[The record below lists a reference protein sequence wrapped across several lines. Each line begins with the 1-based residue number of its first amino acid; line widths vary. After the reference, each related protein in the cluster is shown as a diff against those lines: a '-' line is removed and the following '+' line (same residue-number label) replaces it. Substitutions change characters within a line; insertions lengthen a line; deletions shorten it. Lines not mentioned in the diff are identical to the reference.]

1 MDPTLSTYE
10 GQLLAGWEEIYKRG
24 QLTLWILL
32 ALYDGPKHMSLIK
45 DYIQSHTGGMLTADD
60 QSMYRALRRYDETEL
75 VTFKSEQAAGGP
87 DRKMYKLTKTGE
99 NVLAQ
104 FVKRDIAVLLHE
116 PMIKKIMEDI

>member
-1 MDPTLSTYE
+1 MDPTPDKYE

-45 DYIQSHTGGMLTADD
+45 EYIQSHTNSMLTADD

-75 VTFKSEQAAGGP
+75 VTFKTEQAANGP
-87 DRKMYKLTKTGE
+87 DHKVYGLTKTGQH
-99 NVLAQ
+99 VLVQ
-104 FVKRDIAVLLHE
+104 FVQRNIVVLLHE